1 MRIDYQ
7 LKLDEI
13 LKKLVGLPTLLIHA
27 CCAPCSS
34 YVIEYLS
41 EYFSITILYYN
52 PNIYPDIEYLRRLNE
67 IKKFVNSF
75 KTKNPVK
82 FIETKYNRNDFDNKI
97 AGLEYLGERS
107 KRCYNCYEL
116 RMEAAAIYAL
126 NNNYDFFTTTL
137 SISPYKNCDWI
148 NQIGECLEKKYD
160 IKYLYAD
167 FKKKNGYIKSI
178 ELSKKYGLYRQDY
191 CGCIYS
197 KKERKKE
204 I

>member
-13 LKKLVGLPTLLIHA
+13 LKKIVGLPTLLIHA

-41 EYFSITILYYN
+41 EYFSITIFYYN
-52 PNIYPDIEYLRRLNE
+52 PNIYPNTEYLRRLNE
-67 IKKFVNSF
+67 TKKFVNSF

-82 FIETKYNRNDFDNKI
+82 FIETKYNYNDFYDKI
-97 AGLEYLGERS
+97 AGLEHLGERS
-107 KRCYNCYEL
+107 KRCYNCFEL

-148 NQIGECLEKKYD
+148 NQIGECLGKKYD

-167 FKKKNGYIKSI
+167 FKKRNGYIKSI

-197 KKERKKE
+197 KKESQKV
-204 I
+204 